1 MKIDHFWLVQPATKE
16 GWGFNITNQKGHVLA
31 EFRYGSQDE
40 AITAARDVQR
50 AIVNAISIRPLA
62 E

>member
-1 MKIDHFWLVQPATKE
+1 MKIYHFWLVQPVTEE
-16 GWGFNITNQKGHVLA
+16 GWGFNIT
-31 EFRYGSQDE
+31 E
-40 AITAARDVQR
+40 R